1 MRKIFIKG
9 LLKSKKSYLS
19 VLFCGM
25 MMMAVVYISSTIGD
39 YMNVM
44 CGGEGGNDLAAVMTW
59 YTFSQSYILLYF
71 LMILVMLVHVRS
83 RSYEYKLLELMGI
96 KKKHRRWFI
105 GCEFGTIA
113 IVSVIGGSLLG
124 FALSGVIVTGLK
136 QLFPEVQMT
145 YEQNMSAF
153 WATVFTGI
161 GEFLFLF
168 FIFAMI
174 IDLLGM
180 DAVVSIGRG
189 SGKPVKKRWK
199 TCFAGLVLVLIS
211 YSSQWFYWGKVS
223 GNFPMFL
230 IETGLLCIL
239 IGAGSIY
246 LYRMRGKKKK
256 YFRRIPWLDNWY
268 HRFFYNINMSY
279 IMAVFLVLIL
289 CGYSVLLYD
298 SVPIHTPEN
307 YPYDIVWM
315 ADRKDESFVRD
326 LEGKYS
332 IDVKM
337 QPSIRVTTPD
347 VAEHMAISEQDYEA
361 WTGESLHL
369 KDDQIHVVYQ
379 RARSERNDL
388 GIDFNTKTPEIYAGM
403 LQGNLWNYV
412 QGGFPVKTSAFDTQY
427 TIVSE
432 EDRILTGV
440 FDGSTWE
447 HIIVFSDA
455 CFEKLEERAYGA
467 NLTVM
472 IETSENYDEVIEEIK
487 NYMNE
492 QYEMSNTDTV
502 RQFILYEQEP
512 LLLQAKQ
519 TNVMQIAIAVLNI
532 GILAAS
538 LLFVWLIKVECD
550 LPDMKWKYEFYT
562 HSGIEP
568 KKRKRYI
575 FKETFLSGAVPVASG
590 VLLSIPY
597 IFSQIYLKKL
607 SREWSLK
614 YLMEFGLTIFGTAA
628 FFGLIILILTYT
640 NVRNIER
647 GMEDE

>member
-1 MRKIFIKG
+1 MKKIFIKG

-39 YMNVM
+39 YMSVM
-44 CGGEGGNDLAAVMTW
+44 CGGEGGNDIVAVTTW
-59 YTFSQSYILLYF
+59 FTFSQSYALLYF

-83 RSYEYKLLELMGI
+83 RAYEYKLLELMGI

-113 IVSVIGGSLLG
+113 IGSTAGGSLLG
-124 FALSGVIVTGLK
+124 FAFSGVIVTGLK
-136 QLFPEVQMT
+136 RLFPEVRMT
-145 YEQNMSAF
+145 YEQNMAAF

-161 GEFLFLF
+161 GEFLILF

-199 TCFAGLVLVLIS
+199 TCLAGLALVLIS
-211 YSSQWFYWGKVS
+211 YSCQWFYWGKVS

-239 IGAGSIY
+239 IGAGSIW
-246 LYRMRGKKKK
+246 LYQMRSKGGK

-289 CGYSVLLYD
+289 CSYSVLFYD
-298 SVPIHTPEN
+298 SIPIRTPEN

-315 ADRKDESFVRD
+315 ADRKDEAFVRD
-326 LEGKYS
+326 LEEKYN

-337 QPSIRVTTPD
+337 QPCIRVTTPD
-347 VAEHMAISEQDYEA
+347 VAEHMAISEKDYEA
-361 WTGESLHL
+361 WTGEDLQL
-369 KDDQIHVVYQ
+369 KDKQIHVVYQ
-379 RARSERNDL
+379 RERLGRNEL
-388 GIDFNTKTPEIYAGM
+388 GIDFDTKTPEIYAGM
-403 LQGNLWNYV
+403 LRGDLWNYV
-412 QGGFPVKTSAFDTQY
+412 QGGFPVKTNKFDTQY
-427 TIVSE
+427 TVVSE

-440 FDGSTWE
+440 FEGSTRE
-447 HIIVFSDA
+447 HVIVFSDA
-455 CFEKLEERAYGA
+455 CFEKLEKIADGS

-472 IETSENYDEVIEEIK
+472 MEIPENQEAVIEEI
-487 NYMNE
+487 NHYMNE
-492 QYEMSNTDTV
+492 QYEIQKPGTV
-502 RQFILYEQEP
+502 RQFMLCNRES
-512 LLLQAKQ
+512 LLFQVKQA
-519 TNVMQIAIAVLNI
+519 NVIRITMIVLNT

-562 HSGIEP
+562 NSGIEP
-568 KKRKRYI
+568 GKRKRYI

-590 VLLSIPY
+590 VLLSLPY
-597 IFSQIYLKKL
+597 IFSQIYLKHLPK
-607 SREWSLK
+607 EWFLK
-614 YLMEFGLTIFGTAA
+614 YLTELGFTILGIMA
-628 FFGLIILILTYT
+628 FFGIIILILTYR

-647 GMEDE
+647 GMENE